1 MSNELAKRIEAF
13 LSRVTPLRSSQ
24 GGPGLAVGSV
34 KGPREDNQDRVAVA
48 YFGFPS
54 GEGVL
59 VGLVCDGMG
68 GMVQG
73 GEAAGCAASA
83 FLSGM
88 VEAAGRPLNNTLFDC
103 LATANREVYR
113 RFRGAGGTTLTA
125 VAITN
130 TGEAWAA
137 HVGDSR
143 LYEISHDK
151 TPHLITRDDTIGGQL
166 RTPDSTAD
174 DILDNRLLQ
183 FVGIGASIEPH
194 ILRVQSAKGR
204 SFLLTTDGAHSV
216 GKKALEGVVR
226 TSGNVPELVRKLL
239 FVAEAVGVDD
249 NSSAVAIAG
258 SEFER
263 PKNYTSGIEV
273 TVWSAG
279 EKLEMW
285 LGAPSTQQV
294 NPARA
299 REVFAQG
306 APVEEKK
313 ASPPRQKK
321 PPKAKSK
328 QANKKEAD
336 SEPSSN
342 TEKPQLNIE
351 FGSRNEETK

>member
-24 GGPGLAVGSV
+24 GGPGLAVGSI

-48 YFGFPS
+48 HFGFPS

-83 FLSGM
+83 FLGGL
-88 VEAAGRPLNNTLFDC
+88 VEASGRPLKNALLEC
-103 LATANREVYR
+103 LAAANREVYR
-113 RFRGAGGTTLTA
+113 RFRGAGGTTLTT
-125 VAITN
+125 VAIAS
-130 TGEAWAA
+130 TGEAWVV

-151 TPHLITRDDTIGGQL
+151 MPHLITRDDTIGGQL

-194 ILRVQSAKGR
+194 ILRVQNVKGR

-216 GKKALEGVVR
+216 GKKALEGVIR
-226 TSGNVPELVRKLL
+226 TSGNAPELVRKLL

-249 NSSAVAIAG
+249 NSSAVAITG

-263 PKNYTSGIEV
+263 PKNYTGGTEV
-273 TVWSAG
+273 TVWSPG

-285 LGAPSTQQV
+285 LAAPSIPQV

-299 REVFAQG
+299 KEAFEKG
-306 APVEEKK
+306 AVVEEKK
-313 ASPPRQKK
+313 VSPPKQKR
-321 PPKAKSK
+321 PPKPKSK
-328 QANKKEAD
+328 QANKKEVD
-336 SEPSSN
+336 SKPSSD

>member
-24 GGPGLAVGSV
+24 GNTGLAVGSI

-73 GEAAGCAASA
+73 GEAAGCAAST
-83 FLSGM
+83 FLGGM
-88 VEAAGRPLNNTLFDC
+88 VAASGRPLRNTLFEC
-103 LATANREVYR
+103 VAAANREVYR

-125 VAITN
+125 LAVTN
-130 TGEAWAA
+130 AGEAWAA

-143 LYEISHDK
+143 LYEIAHDRL
-151 TPHLITRDDTIGGQL
+151 PHLITRDDTIGGQL

-174 DILDNRLLQ
+174 DMLDNRLLQ

-194 ILRVQSAKGR
+194 ILRVQSGQGR
-204 SFLLTTDGAHSV
+204 SFLLTTDGAHSI
-216 GKKALEGVVR
+216 GKRALEGVVR
-226 TSGNVPELVRKLL
+226 TSGNVPEIVRKVLL
-239 FVAEAVGVDD
+239 VAEAIGVDD
-249 NSSAVAIAG
+249 NCSAVAIMG

-263 PKNYTSGIEV
+263 PKNYTGGTEV
-273 TVWSAG
+273 TVWSPG

-285 LGAPSTQQV
+285 LGAPSTPQV
-294 NPARA
+294 SPARE
-299 REVFAQG
+299 REASLQG
-306 APVEEKK
+306 AAVEEKK
-313 ASPPRQKK
+313 VSPTKQKK
-321 PPKAKSK
+321 PARAKSK
-328 QANKKEAD
+328 QAKKSEGH
-336 SEPSSN
+336 SEPSPD

-351 FGSRNEETK
+351 FGSRNEGTK

>member
-24 GGPGLAVGSV
+24 GGPGLAVGSI

-48 YFGFPS
+48 SFGFPS
-54 GEGVL
+54 GEGVV

-88 VEAAGRPLNNTLFDC
+88 VEASGRPLNKVLFEC
-103 LATANREVYR
+103 LAVANREVYR

-125 VAITN
+125 LAIAN

-151 TPHLITRDDTIGGQL
+151 NSHLVTRDDTIGGQL
-166 RTPDSTAD
+166 RAPDSTAD

-194 ILRVQSAKGR
+194 ILRIPSVKGR
-204 SFLLTTDGAHSV
+204 SFVLTTDGAHSV
-216 GKKALEGVVR
+216 GKKVLEGVVR
-226 TSGNVPELVRKLL
+226 TSSNVQELVRKLL

-249 NSSAVAIAG
+249 NSSVVAISG

-263 PKNYTSGIEV
+263 PTNYTRGTEV
-273 TVWSAG
+273 TVWSPG

-285 LGAPSTQQV
+285 LGAPSVPQA

-299 REVFAQG
+299 RDPIVQR

-321 PPKAKSK
+321 SPKAKSK